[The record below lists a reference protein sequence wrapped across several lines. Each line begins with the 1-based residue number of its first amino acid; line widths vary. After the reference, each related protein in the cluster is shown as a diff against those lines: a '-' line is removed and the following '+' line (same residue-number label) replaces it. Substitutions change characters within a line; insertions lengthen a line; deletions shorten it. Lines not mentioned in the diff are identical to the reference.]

1 MGGLTIQLIKFF
13 KWLEDLHSIA
23 LLTLMSLNHVL
34 QLPLLLILILQEF
47 SFIRCIAFRRKLIA
61 LGSSS
66 SQHDLMVYARLLER
80 RRLLS
85 KLEFFSLL
93 FLCFLGHA
101 VLQQGSCSLLSHMSL
116 FSSSFFT
123 SAVLLS
129 LYSSRWCN
137 LDCKMF
143 CELNILVPLGAF
155 LC

>member
-1 MGGLTIQLIKFF
+1 M
-13 KWLEDLHSIA
+13 
-23 LLTLMSLNHVL
+23 
-34 QLPLLLILILQEF
+34 
-47 SFIRCIAFRRKLIA
+47 IA

-85 KLEFFSLL
+85 KLEFYFPLL

-101 VLQQGSCSLLSHMSL
+101 VLQQGSCSLLTHMSL

-143 CELNILVPLGAF
+143 CELNILVPSGAF
-155 LC
+155 LCSKKKVGLALLPMLSENKKCDTLACYGFHLWTPLY